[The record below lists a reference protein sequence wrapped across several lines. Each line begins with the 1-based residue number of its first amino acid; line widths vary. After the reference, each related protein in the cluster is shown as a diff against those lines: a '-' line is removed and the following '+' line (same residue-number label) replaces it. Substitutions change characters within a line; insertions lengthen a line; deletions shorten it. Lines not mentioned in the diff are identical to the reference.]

1 MADKRNRGRRIT
13 DRTMEAYYELMKIVA
28 ENNHERMF
36 EYYVEA
42 DEAYIFKIANSSP
55 AQETVYPC
63 FKQNIDTY
71 MSECPADSIESF
83 KKQLDKCLLRPMRT
97 AFQLSFISEDGKS
110 KPVEMYMVSIP
121 DLDKKVCMVAGV
133 MFDIRDEKG
142 LLDSLTGTYNHLAF
156 ENKCTSLIRQKGTKL
171 LFVMLDVDDFKIVND
186 TLGHNVGDRVLS
198 QTGQV
203 LKEAVGAN
211 GIVGRL
217 GGDEFAAIVFGLE
230 DSDAVDEFCVK
241 LSGKL
246 KNIIFDMEYSASIGM
261 TTGDDRE
268 LTFKDLY
275 YEADQ
280 AMYYSKRQG
289 KNRISFFDSIRK
301 NDVSIPHNSGALS
314 HTGVSCKLSDKE
326 IFSYDEMPDYI
337 IAVDEES
344 RRIVFVNK
352 AIRNSS
358 VMTASQID
366 EFISKPFDDGFIDL
380 FLRKKEQG
388 NRVSVFSGKDHP
400 DNIVAKFLGEKK
412 LIVKLTHKDYNGY
425 RLLKMIDL
433 SNESKLNAVMRQISN
448 YRSFMK
454 NFIDAIND
462 TTEGLGYKN
471 HLRLIREFYNADC
484 VAVIYNGESEWDT
497 IEEIHIPSAQIMA
510 KVVNESVS
518 SGAIA
523 DFLALFNDAGRVF
536 ISDIKSIESEYG
548 NLFKRMADVRIWSTS
563 AVLLNKREQ
572 CFGAI
577 VVMNPRANSGSL
589 DLIDMVGISIS
600 NSLFY
605 QKARA
610 EYEYRLNFDQVTGLR
625 KRETFNNLGESYVEY
640 DCSFMGVFASDIIRL
655 SDINDKFGYA
665 AGNERLRMVA
675 DVIRGVFTGY
685 DIYRYEQDEI
695 VVFCKDIDKKSF
707 MGLVR
712 IVRESLDDLDVSVS
726 TGFSWTDKPDIARQ
740 LSEVRLMYDIE
751 KDAKLKSLDS
761 IMRNKVFKDVVS
773 EIEKGSFMVY
783 YQPKVDS
790 RTGITVGAEALI
802 RFFDEAHGVVGPIHF
817 IEILEEN
824 RCSHLIDLFVLDEVC
839 KAQKLRCISDR
850 RVVPVSVNFSKNTLE
865 YADLLDHVKEI
876 MNRYDLPEG
885 LVQIEIT
892 ESVGDMDIVL
902 INNIAQS
909 LISMGFRLSMDDFGT
924 KYSNLEMLFKFPF
937 SIAKIDRSL
946 VKNLESNEKSRIML
960 KHLISMIMELGIECV
975 AEGAENEE
983 QVRLL
988 QQFGCNIIQGYF
1000 YSKPVTLDVFTS
1012 EFVEKTRN
1020 QL

>member
-1 MADKRNRGRRIT
+1 MEDKRNRGRRIT
-13 DRTMEAYYELMKIVA
+13 DRITEAYYELMKIVA

-36 EYYVEA
+36 EYYVED
-42 DEAYIFKIANSSP
+42 DEAYIFKIVNSSP
-55 AQETVYPC
+55 AQETVYPV

-71 MSECPADSIESF
+71 MSECPEDSIECF

-110 KPVEMYMVSIP
+110 KPVEMYMISIP
-121 DLDKKVCMVAGV
+121 DLDKKVCMVVGV

-241 LSGKL
+241 LSGRL

-289 KNRISFFDSIRK
+289 KNRISFFSSIRK
-301 NDVSIPHNSGALS
+301 NDITVPHNSCTPS
-314 HTGVSCKLSDKE
+314 NTDVSCRMSDME

-337 IAVDEES
+337 LAVDEES

-366 EFISKPFDDGFIDL
+366 EFISKPFEDGFIDL

-400 DNIVAKFLGEKK
+400 DNIVAKLLGEKK
-412 LIVKLTHKDYNGY
+412 LIIKLNHKDYNGY

-433 SNESKLNAVMRQISN
+433 SDESKLNAVMRRIIS
-448 YRSFMK
+448 YRSFMQ
-454 NFIDAIND
+454 NFIDAVND
-462 TTEGLGYKN
+462 TTEGLGYRN
-471 HLRLIREFYNADC
+471 YLRLLREFYNADC
-484 VAVIYNGESEWDT
+484 VAVIYNGESAWDT
-497 IEEIHIPSAQIMA
+497 IEEIHIPSAKIMA

-518 SGAIA
+518 RGAIT
-523 DFLALFNDAGRVF
+523 DFLALFNDTGRVF
-536 ISDIKSIESEYG
+536 ISDIQSIEGEYRD
-548 NLFKRMADVRIWSTS
+548 LFKRMADVRIWSTS
-563 AVLLNKREQ
+563 AVLLNKGEQ

-589 DLIDMVGISIS
+589 DLIEMIGISIS
-600 NSLFY
+600 NNLFY
-605 QKARA
+605 EKARA

-655 SDINDKFGYA
+655 SDINEKFGYM
-665 AGNERLRMVA
+665 AGNARLRMVA

-983 QVRLL
+983 QVRIL
-988 QQFGCNIIQGYF
+988 QQFGCNIIHGYF

>member
-1 MADKRNRGRRIT
+1 MEDKRNRGRRIT
-13 DRTMEAYYELMKIVA
+13 DRITEAYYELMKIVA

-36 EYYVEA
+36 EYYVED
-42 DEAYIFKIANSSP
+42 DEAYIFKIVNSSP
-55 AQETVYPC
+55 AQETVYPV

-71 MSECPADSIESF
+71 MSECPADSIECF

-121 DLDKKVCMVAGV
+121 DLDKKVCMVVGV

-142 LLDSLTGTYNHLAF
+142 LLDSLTGKYNHLAF

-241 LSGKL
+241 LSGRL

-289 KNRISFFDSIRK
+289 KNRISFFNSIRK
-301 NDVSIPHNSGALS
+301 NDITVPHNSCAPS
-314 HTGVSCKLSDKE
+314 ITDVSCRMSDRE

-337 IAVDEES
+337 LAVDEES

-366 EFISKPFDDGFIDL
+366 EFISKPFEDGFIDL

-400 DNIVAKFLGEKK
+400 DNIVAKLLGEKK
-412 LIVKLTHKDYNGY
+412 LIIKLNHKDYNGY

-433 SNESKLNAVMRQISN
+433 SDESKLNAVMRRIIS
-448 YRSFMK
+448 YRSFMQ
-454 NFIDAIND
+454 NFIDAVND

-471 HLRLIREFYNADC
+471 YLRLLREFYNADC
-484 VAVIYNGESEWDT
+484 VAVIYNGESAWDT
-497 IEEIHIPSAQIMA
+497 IEEIHIPSAKIMA

-518 SGAIA
+518 RGAIT
-523 DFLALFNDAGRVF
+523 DFLALFNDTGRVF
-536 ISDIKSIESEYG
+536 ISDIQSIEGEYRD
-548 NLFKRMADVRIWSTS
+548 LFKRMADVRIWSTS

-589 DLIDMVGISIS
+589 DLIEMIGISIS

-605 QKARA
+605 EKARA

-640 DCSFMGVFASDIIRL
+640 DC
-655 SDINDKFGYA
+655 
-665 AGNERLRMVA
+665 
-675 DVIRGVFTGY
+675 
-685 DIYRYEQDEI
+685 
-695 VVFCKDIDKKSF
+695 SF

>member
-13 DRTMEAYYELMKIVA
+13 DRIIEAYYELMKIVA

-36 EYYVEA
+36 EYYVED
-42 DEAYIFKIANSSP
+42 DEAYIFKIVNSSP
-55 AQETVYPC
+55 AQETVYPF

-71 MSECPADSIESF
+71 MSECPADSIECF

-97 AFQLSFISEDGKS
+97 AFQFSFISEDGKS
-110 KPVEMYMVSIP
+110 RPVEMYMVSIP

-241 LSGKL
+241 LSGRL

-280 AMYYSKRQG
+280 AMYYSKRHG
-289 KNRISFFDSIRK
+289 KNRISFFNSIRK
-301 NDVSIPHNSGALS
+301 NDITAPHNSCVPS
-314 HTGVSCKLSDKE
+314 NTDVSCKMSDME

-337 IAVDEES
+337 LVVDEES

-358 VMTASQID
+358 IMTASQID
-366 EFISKPFDDGFIDL
+366 EFISNPFEDGFIDL

-400 DNIVAKFLGEKK
+400 DNIVAKLLGEKK
-412 LIVKLTHKDYNGY
+412 LIIKLTHKDYNGY

-433 SNESKLNAVMRQISN
+433 SNESKLNAVMRQMSS

-462 TTEGLGYKN
+462 TTEGFGYKN
-471 HLRLIREFYNADC
+471 YLRLLREFYNADC
-484 VAVIYNGESEWDT
+484 VAVIYNGESAWDT

-518 SGAIA
+518 RGAIT
-523 DFLALFNDAGRVF
+523 DFLALFNNAGRVF
-536 ISDIKSIESEYG
+536 ISDIQSIEGEYRD
-548 NLFKRMADVRIWSTS
+548 LFKRMADVRIWSTS

-577 VVMNPRANSGSL
+577 AVMNPRANSGSL
-589 DLIDMVGISIS
+589 DLIEMIGISIS

-605 QKARA
+605 EKARA

-655 SDINDKFGYA
+655 SDINDKFGYM
-665 AGNERLRMVA
+665 AGNARLKMVA

-751 KDAKLKSLDS
+751 KDTKLKSLDS
-761 IMRNKVFKDVVS
+761 TMRNKVFKDVVS

-790 RTGITVGAEALI
+790 RTGITVGAEALT

-865 YADLLDHVKEI
+865 YADILEQVKEI

-960 KHLISMIMELGIECV
+960 KHLISMIKELGIECV

>member
-1 MADKRNRGRRIT
+1 MEDKRNRGRRIT
-13 DRTMEAYYELMKIVA
+13 DRITEAYYELMKIVA

-36 EYYVEA
+36 EYYVED
-42 DEAYIFKIANSSP
+42 DEAYIFKIVNSSP
-55 AQETVYPC
+55 AQETVYPV

-71 MSECPADSIESF
+71 MSECPADSIECF

-121 DLDKKVCMVAGV
+121 DLDKKVCMVVGV
-133 MFDIRDEKG
+133 MFDIRDENG

-241 LSGKL
+241 LSGRL

-289 KNRISFFDSIRK
+289 KNRISFFNSFRK
-301 NDVSIPHNSGALS
+301 NDITVPHNSCAPS
-314 HTGVSCKLSDKE
+314 ITDVSCRMSDRE

-337 IAVDEES
+337 LAVDEES

-352 AIRNSS
+352 AIINSS

-366 EFISKPFDDGFIDL
+366 EFISKPFEDGFIDL

-400 DNIVAKFLGEKK
+400 DNIVAKLLGEKK
-412 LIVKLTHKDYNGY
+412 LIIKLNHKDYNGY

-433 SNESKLNAVMRQISN
+433 SDESKLNAVMRRIIS
-448 YRSFMK
+448 YRAFMQ
-454 NFIDAIND
+454 NFIDAVND
-462 TTEGLGYKN
+462 TTEGLGYRN
-471 HLRLIREFYNADC
+471 YLRLLREFYNADC
-484 VAVIYNGESEWDT
+484 VAVIYNGESAWDT
-497 IEEIHIPSAQIMA
+497 IEEIHIPSAKIMA

-518 SGAIA
+518 RGAIT

-536 ISDIKSIESEYG
+536 ISDIQSIEGEYRD
-548 NLFKRMADVRIWSTS
+548 LFKRMADVRIWSTS
-563 AVLLNKREQ
+563 AVLLNKGEQ

-589 DLIDMVGISIS
+589 DLIEMIGISIS

-605 QKARA
+605 EKARA

-655 SDINDKFGYA
+655 SDINEKFGYM
-665 AGNERLRMVA
+665 AGNARLKMVA

-751 KDAKLKSLDS
+751 KDTKLKSLDS

>member
-13 DRTMEAYYELMKIVA
+13 DRITEAYYELMKIVA
-28 ENNHERMF
+28 ENNHERVF
-36 EYYVEA
+36 EYYVED
-42 DEAYIFKIANSSP
+42 DEAYIFKIVNSSP
-55 AQETVYPC
+55 AQETVYPV

-71 MSECPADSIESF
+71 MSECPEDSIECF

-121 DLDKKVCMVAGV
+121 DLDKKVCMVVGV

-156 ENKCTSLIRQKGTKL
+156 ENKCTSLIRQNGTKL

-241 LSGKL
+241 LSGRL

-314 HTGVSCKLSDKE
+314 HTGVSCKLSDME

-337 IAVDEES
+337 LAVDEES

-400 DNIVAKFLGEKK
+400 DNIVAKLLGEKK

-425 RLLKMIDL
+425 RLLRMIDL
-433 SNESKLNAVMRQISN
+433 SNESKLNAVMRQISS

-454 NFIDAIND
+454 KFIDAIND
-462 TTEGLGYKN
+462 TTEGSGYKN
-471 HLRLIREFYNADC
+471 YLRLLREFYNADC

-518 SGAIA
+518 RGAIA

-536 ISDIKSIESEYG
+536 ISDIKSIEGEYRD
-548 NLFKRMADVRIWSTS
+548 LFKRMADVRIWSTS

-589 DLIDMVGISIS
+589 DLIEMIGISIS

-605 QKARA
+605 EKARA

-655 SDINDKFGYA
+655 SDINEKFGYM
-665 AGNERLRMVA
+665 AGNARLKMVA

-712 IVRESLDDLDVSVS
+712 IVRESLDDLDFSVS

-865 YADLLDHVKEI
+865 YADLLDQVKEI

>member
-13 DRTMEAYYELMKIVA
+13 DRITEAYYELMKIVA
-28 ENNHERMF
+28 ENNHERVF
-36 EYYVEA
+36 EYYVED
-42 DEAYIFKIANSSP
+42 DEAYIFKIVNSSP
-55 AQETVYPC
+55 AQETVYPL
-63 FKQNIDTY
+63 FKQNIETY

-110 KPVEMYMVSIP
+110 KPVEMYMISIP

-301 NDVSIPHNSGALS
+301 NDVSTPHNSGALS
-314 HTGVSCKLSDKE
+314 NTGVSCRMSDME
-326 IFSYDEMPDYI
+326 ILSYDEMPDYI
-337 IAVDEES
+337 LAVDEES

-400 DNIVAKFLGEKK
+400 DNIVAKLLGEKK
-412 LIVKLTHKDYNGY
+412 LIVKLNHKDYNGY
-425 RLLKMIDL
+425 RLLMMIDL
-433 SNESKLNAVMRQISN
+433 SNESKLNAVMRRISS
-448 YRSFMK
+448 YRSFMQ
-454 NFIDAIND
+454 NFIDTVND
-462 TTEGLGYKN
+462 TTEGFGYKN
-471 HLRLIREFYNADC
+471 YLQLLREFYNADC

-518 SGAIA
+518 SGAIT

-563 AVLLNKREQ
+563 AVLLNKMEQ

-577 VVMNPRANSGSL
+577 AVMNPRANSGSL
-589 DLIDMVGISIS
+589 DLIDMVGISIA

-605 QKARA
+605 EKARA

-640 DCSFMGVFASDIIRL
+640 DCSSMGIFASDIIRL
-655 SDINDKFGYA
+655 SDINDKFGYT
-665 AGNERLRMVA
+665 AGNARLRMVA

-751 KDAKLKSLDS
+751 KDTKLKRLDS
-761 IMRNKVFKDVVS
+761 TMRNKVFKDVVS

-802 RFFDEAHGVVGPIHF
+802 RYFDEARGIVGPIHF
-817 IEILEEN
+817 IEVLEEN

-839 KAQKLRCISDR
+839 KEQKLRCISDR

-865 YADLLDHVKEI
+865 YAGLLEQVKEI
-876 MNRYDLPEG
+876 MNRYDLQEG
-885 LVQIEIT
+885 LIQIEIT
-892 ESVGDMDIVL
+892 ESVGDMDIAL

-909 LISMGFRLSMDDFGT
+909 LISMGFRLAMDDFGT

-960 KHLISMIMELGIECV
+960 KHLISMIKELGIECV

-1000 YSKPVTLDVFTS
+1000 YSKPVTLEAFTS

>member
-314 HTGVSCKLSDKE
+314 HTGVSCKLSDME

-337 IAVDEES
+337 LAVDEES

-400 DNIVAKFLGEKK
+400 DNIVAKLLGEKK

-433 SNESKLNAVMRQISN
+433 SNESKLNAVMRQISS

-518 SGAIA
+518 RGAIV

-536 ISDIKSIESEYG
+536 ISDIKSIESEYRD
-548 NLFKRMADVRIWSTS
+548 LFKRMADVRIWSAS
-563 AVLLNKREQ
+563 AVLLNKRKQ

-605 QKARA
+605 EKARA

-640 DCSFMGVFASDIIRL
+640 DCSSMGVFASDIIRL
-655 SDINDKFGYA
+655 SDINDKFGYM
-665 AGNERLRMVA
+665 AGNARLRMVA
-675 DVIRGVFTGY
+675 NVISGVFTGY

-751 KDAKLKSLDS
+751 KDTKLKRLDS
-761 IMRNKVFKDVVS
+761 TMRNKVFKDVVS
-773 EIEKGSFMVY
+773 EIDNGSFMVY

-802 RFFDEAHGVVGPIHF
+802 RFFDEAHGIVGPIHF

-839 KAQKLRCISDR
+839 KAQKHRCINEK

-865 YADLLDHVKEI
+865 YAGLLEQVKEI

-892 ESVGDMDIVL
+892 ESVGDMDVAL

-960 KHLISMIMELGIECV
+960 KHLISMIKELGIECV
-975 AEGAENEE
+975 AEGAETVE

-988 QQFGCNIIQGYF
+988 QRFGCNIIQGYF
-1000 YSKPVTLDVFTS
+1000 YSKPVTLETFTS

>member
-1 MADKRNRGRRIT
+1 MEDKRNRGRRIT
-13 DRTMEAYYELMKIVA
+13 DRITEAYYELMKIVA

-36 EYYVEA
+36 EYYVED
-42 DEAYIFKIANSSP
+42 DEAYIFKIVNSSP
-55 AQETVYPC
+55 AQETVYPV

-71 MSECPADSIESF
+71 MSECPADSIECF

-121 DLDKKVCMVAGV
+121 DLDKKVCMVVGV

-198 QTGQV
+198 HTGQV

-241 LSGKL
+241 LSGRL

-289 KNRISFFDSIRK
+289 KNRISFFNSIRK
-301 NDVSIPHNSGALS
+301 NDITVPHNFCAPSI
-314 HTGVSCKLSDKE
+314 TDVSCRMSDRE

-337 IAVDEES
+337 LAVDEES

-366 EFISKPFDDGFIDL
+366 EFISKPFEDGFIDL

-400 DNIVAKFLGEKK
+400 DNIVAKLLGEKK
-412 LIVKLTHKDYNGY
+412 LIIKLNHKDYNGY

-433 SNESKLNAVMRQISN
+433 SDESKLNAVMRRIIS
-448 YRSFMK
+448 YRAFMQ

-462 TTEGLGYKN
+462 TTEGLGYRN
-471 HLRLIREFYNADC
+471 YLRLLREFYNADC
-484 VAVIYNGESEWDT
+484 VAVIYNGESAWDT
-497 IEEIHIPSAQIMA
+497 IEEIHIPSAKIMA

-518 SGAIA
+518 RGAIT
-523 DFLALFNDAGRVF
+523 DFLALFNDTGRVF
-536 ISDIKSIESEYG
+536 ISDIQSIEGEYRD
-548 NLFKRMADVRIWSTS
+548 LFKRMADVRIWSTS
-563 AVLLNKREQ
+563 AALLNKGEQ

-589 DLIDMVGISIS
+589 DLIEMIGISIS

-605 QKARA
+605 EKARA

-655 SDINDKFGYA
+655 SDINEKFGYM
-665 AGNERLRMVA
+665 AGNARLKMVA

-865 YADLLDHVKEI
+865 YADLLDQVKEI

>member
-55 AQETVYPC
+55 AQETVYPV

-71 MSECPADSIESF
+71 MSECPADSIECF

-97 AFQLSFISEDGKS
+97 VFQLSFISEDGKS

-121 DLDKKVCMVAGV
+121 DLDKKVCMVVGV

-156 ENKCTSLIRQKGTKL
+156 ENKCTSLIKQKGTKL

-186 TLGHNVGDRVLS
+186 TLGHNVGDRILS

-301 NDVSIPHNSGALS
+301 NNVSIPHNSGALS
-314 HTGVSCKLSDKE
+314 HTGVSCKLSDME

-337 IAVDEES
+337 LAVDEES

-400 DNIVAKFLGEKK
+400 DNIVAKLLGEKK

-425 RLLKMIDL
+425 RLLRMIDL
-433 SNESKLNAVMRQISN
+433 SNESKLNAVMRQISS

-454 NFIDAIND
+454 KFIDAIND
-462 TTEGLGYKN
+462 TTEGSGYKN
-471 HLRLIREFYNADC
+471 YLRLLREFYNADC

-518 SGAIA
+518 RGAIT

-536 ISDIKSIESEYG
+536 ISDIQSIESEYRD
-548 NLFKRMADVRIWSTS
+548 LFKRMADVRIWSTS

-589 DLIDMVGISIS
+589 DLIEMIGISIS

-605 QKARA
+605 EKARA

-640 DCSFMGVFASDIIRL
+640 DCSSMGIFASDIIRL
-655 SDINDKFGYA
+655 SDINDKFGYT
-665 AGNERLRMVA
+665 AGNTRLRMVA

-712 IVRESLDDLDVSVS
+712 IVRESLEDLDVSVS

-751 KDAKLKSLDS
+751 KDTKLKSLDS
-761 IMRNKVFKDVVS
+761 TMRNKVFKDVVS
-773 EIEKGSFMVY
+773 EIDKGSFMVY

-790 RTGITVGAEALI
+790 RTGTTVGAEALI
-802 RFFDEAHGVVGPIHF
+802 RFFDEAHGIVGPIHF

-839 KAQKLRCISDR
+839 KAQKLRCINEK

-865 YADLLDHVKEI
+865 YAELLEQVKEI

-892 ESVGDMDIVL
+892 ESVGDMDVAL

-960 KHLISMIMELGIECV
+960 KHLISMIKELGIECV
-975 AEGAENEE
+975 AEGAETVE

-988 QQFGCNIIQGYF
+988 QRYGCNIIQGYF
-1000 YSKPVTLDVFTS
+1000 YSKPVTLDIFTS

>member
-13 DRTMEAYYELMKIVA
+13 DRRIEAYYELMKIVA

-36 EYYVEA
+36 EYYVED
-42 DEAYIFKIANSSP
+42 DEAYIFKIVNSSP
-55 AQETVYPC
+55 AQETAYPL

-71 MSECPADSIESF
+71 MSECPEDSIECF

-110 KPVEMYMVSIP
+110 RPVEMYMVSIP
-121 DLDKKVCMVAGV
+121 DLDKKVCMVVGV

-241 LSGKL
+241 LSGRL

-280 AMYYSKRQG
+280 AMYYSKRHG
-289 KNRISFFDSIRK
+289 KNRISFFNSIRK
-301 NDVSIPHNSGALS
+301 NDITAPHNSCVPS
-314 HTGVSCKLSDKE
+314 NTDVSCKMSDME

-337 IAVDEES
+337 LAVDEES

-366 EFISKPFDDGFIDL
+366 EFISKPFEDGFIDL

-400 DNIVAKFLGEKK
+400 DNIVAKLLGEKK
-412 LIVKLTHKDYNGY
+412 LIIKLTHKDYNGY

-433 SNESKLNAVMRQISN
+433 SNESKLNAVMRQMSS

-462 TTEGLGYKN
+462 TTEGFGYKN
-471 HLRLIREFYNADC
+471 YLRLLREFYNADC
-484 VAVIYNGESEWDT
+484 VAVIYNGESAWDT

-518 SGAIA
+518 RGAIV
-523 DFLALFNDAGRVF
+523 DFLALFNNAGRVF
-536 ISDIKSIESEYG
+536 ISDIQSIEGEYRD
-548 NLFKRMADVRIWSTS
+548 LFKRMADVRIWSTS

-589 DLIDMVGISIS
+589 DLIEMIGISIS

-605 QKARA
+605 EKARA

-640 DCSFMGVFASDIIRL
+640 DCSSMGIFASDIIRL
-655 SDINDKFGYA
+655 SEINDKFGYT
-665 AGNERLRMVA
+665 AGNARLRMVA

-740 LSEVRLMYDIE
+740 LSEARLMYDIE
-751 KDAKLKSLDS
+751 KDTKLKSLDS
-761 IMRNKVFKDVVS
+761 TMRNKVFKDVVS

-802 RFFDEAHGVVGPIHF
+802 RFFDEARGVVGPIHF

-865 YADLLDHVKEI
+865 YADLLEQVKEI

-960 KHLISMIMELGIECV
+960 KHLISMIKELGIECV

>member
-1 MADKRNRGRRIT
+1 
-13 DRTMEAYYELMKIVA
+13 
-28 ENNHERMF
+28 
-36 EYYVEA
+36 
-42 DEAYIFKIANSSP
+42 
-55 AQETVYPC
+55 
-63 FKQNIDTY
+63 
-71 MSECPADSIESF
+71 
-83 KKQLDKCLLRPMRT
+83 
-97 AFQLSFISEDGKS
+97 
-110 KPVEMYMVSIP
+110 
-121 DLDKKVCMVAGV
+121 
-133 MFDIRDEKG
+133 
-142 LLDSLTGTYNHLAF
+142 
-156 ENKCTSLIRQKGTKL
+156 
-171 LFVMLDVDDFKIVND
+171 
-186 TLGHNVGDRVLS
+186 
-198 QTGQV
+198 
-203 LKEAVGAN
+203 
-211 GIVGRL
+211 
-217 GGDEFAAIVFGLE
+217 
-230 DSDAVDEFCVK
+230 
-241 LSGKL
+241 
-246 KNIIFDMEYSASIGM
+246 
-261 TTGDDRE
+261 
-268 LTFKDLY
+268 
-275 YEADQ
+275 
-280 AMYYSKRQG
+280 
-289 KNRISFFDSIRK
+289 
-301 NDVSIPHNSGALS
+301 
-314 HTGVSCKLSDKE
+314 
-326 IFSYDEMPDYI
+326 
-337 IAVDEES
+337 
-344 RRIVFVNK
+344 
-352 AIRNSS
+352 
-358 VMTASQID
+358 MTASQID
-366 EFISKPFDDGFIDL
+366 EFISKPFEDGFIDL

-400 DNIVAKFLGEKK
+400 DNIVAKLLGEKK
-412 LIVKLTHKDYNGY
+412 LIIKLNHKDYNGY

-433 SNESKLNAVMRQISN
+433 SDESKLNAVMRRIIS
-448 YRSFMK
+448 YRAFMQ
-454 NFIDAIND
+454 NFIDAVND
-462 TTEGLGYKN
+462 TTEGLGYRN
-471 HLRLIREFYNADC
+471 YLRLLREFYNADC
-484 VAVIYNGESEWDT
+484 VAVIYNGESAWDT
-497 IEEIHIPSAQIMA
+497 IEEIHIPSAKIMA

-518 SGAIA
+518 RGAIT
-523 DFLALFNDAGRVF
+523 DFLALFNDTGRVF
-536 ISDIKSIESEYG
+536 ISDIQSIEGEYRD
-548 NLFKRMADVRIWSTS
+548 LFKRMADVRIWSTS
-563 AVLLNKREQ
+563 AVLLNKGEQ
-572 CFGAI
+572 CFGVI

-589 DLIDMVGISIS
+589 DLIEMIGISIS

-605 QKARA
+605 EKARA

-655 SDINDKFGYA
+655 SDINEKFGYM
-665 AGNERLRMVA
+665 AGNARLRMVA

-726 TGFSWTDKPDIARQ
+726 IGFSWTDKPDIARQ

-802 RFFDEAHGVVGPIHF
+802 RFFDEAYGVVGPIHF

>member
-36 EYYVEA
+36 EYYVED
-42 DEAYIFKIANSSP
+42 DEAYIFKIVNSSP
-55 AQETVYPC
+55 AQETVYPV

-71 MSECPADSIESF
+71 MSECPEDSIECF

-121 DLDKKVCMVAGV
+121 DLDKKVCMVVGV
-133 MFDIRDEKG
+133 MFDLRDEKG

-314 HTGVSCKLSDKE
+314 HTGVSCKLSDME

-337 IAVDEES
+337 LAVDEES

-400 DNIVAKFLGEKK
+400 DNIVAKLLGEKK
-412 LIVKLTHKDYNGY
+412 LIIKLNHKDYNGY
-425 RLLKMIDL
+425 RLLMMIDL
-433 SNESKLNAVMRQISN
+433 SDESKLNAVMRRIIN
-448 YRSFMK
+448 YRSFMQ

-462 TTEGLGYKN
+462 TTEGLGYRN
-471 HLRLIREFYNADC
+471 YLRLLREFYNADC
-484 VAVIYNGESEWDT
+484 VAVIYNGESAWDT
-497 IEEIHIPSAQIMA
+497 IEEIHIPSAKIMA

-518 SGAIA
+518 RGAIT

-536 ISDIKSIESEYG
+536 ISDIQSIEGEYRD
-548 NLFKRMADVRIWSTS
+548 LFKRMADVRIWSTS

-605 QKARA
+605 EKARA

-665 AGNERLRMVA
+665 AGNERLWMVA

-802 RFFDEAHGVVGPIHF
+802 RFFDEAHGIVGPIHF

-839 KAQKLRCISDR
+839 KAQKHRCINEK

-865 YADLLDHVKEI
+865 YAGLLEQVKEI

-892 ESVGDMDIVL
+892 ESVGDMDVAL

-960 KHLISMIMELGIECV
+960 KHLISMIKELGIECV

>member
-1 MADKRNRGRRIT
+1 MEDKRNRGRRIT
-13 DRTMEAYYELMKIVA
+13 DRITEAYYELMKIVA

-36 EYYVEA
+36 EYYVED
-42 DEAYIFKIANSSP
+42 DEAYIFKIVNSSP
-55 AQETVYPC
+55 AQETVYPV

-71 MSECPADSIESF
+71 MSECPADSIECF

-97 AFQLSFISEDGKS
+97 VFQLSFISEDGKS

-121 DLDKKVCMVAGV
+121 DLDKKVCMVVGV

-186 TLGHNVGDRVLS
+186 TLGHNVGDRILS

-301 NDVSIPHNSGALS
+301 NNVSIPHNSGALS
-314 HTGVSCKLSDKE
+314 HTGVSCKLSDME

-337 IAVDEES
+337 LAVDEES

-400 DNIVAKFLGEKK
+400 DNIVAKLLGEKK

-425 RLLKMIDL
+425 RLLRMIDL
-433 SNESKLNAVMRQISN
+433 SNESKLNAVMRQISS

-454 NFIDAIND
+454 KFIDAIND
-462 TTEGLGYKN
+462 TTEGSGYKN
-471 HLRLIREFYNADC
+471 YLRLLREFYNADC
-484 VAVIYNGESEWDT
+484 VAVIYNGESAWDT
-497 IEEIHIPSAQIMA
+497 IEEIHIPSAKIMA

-518 SGAIA
+518 RGAIT
-523 DFLALFNDAGRVF
+523 DFLALFNDTGRVF
-536 ISDIKSIESEYG
+536 ISDIQAIEGEYRD
-548 NLFKRMADVRIWSTS
+548 LFKRMADVRIWSTS
-563 AVLLNKREQ
+563 AVLLNKGEQ

-589 DLIDMVGISIS
+589 DLIEMIGISIS

-605 QKARA
+605 EKARA

-655 SDINDKFGYA
+655 SDINEKFGYM
-665 AGNERLRMVA
+665 AGNARLRMVA
-675 DVIRGVFTGY
+675 NVISGVFTGY

-865 YADLLDHVKEI
+865 YADLLDQVKEI

>member
-13 DRTMEAYYELMKIVA
+13 DRIIEAYYELMKIVA

-36 EYYVEA
+36 EYYVED
-42 DEAYIFKIANSSP
+42 DEAYIFKIVNSSP
-55 AQETVYPC
+55 AQETVYPV

-71 MSECPADSIESF
+71 MSECPADSIECF

-186 TLGHNVGDRVLS
+186 TLGHNVGDRILS

-301 NDVSIPHNSGALS
+301 NNVSIPHNSGALS
-314 HTGVSCKLSDKE
+314 HTGVSCKLSDME

-337 IAVDEES
+337 LAVDEES

-400 DNIVAKFLGEKK
+400 DNIVAKLLGEKK
-412 LIVKLTHKDYNGY
+412 LIIKLTHKDYNGY

-433 SNESKLNAVMRQISN
+433 SNESKLNAVMRQMSS

-454 NFIDAIND
+454 KFIDAIND
-462 TTEGLGYKN
+462 TTEGFGYKN
-471 HLRLIREFYNADC
+471 YLRLLREFYNADC
-484 VAVIYNGESEWDT
+484 VAVIYNGESAWDT
-497 IEEIHIPSAQIMA
+497 IEEIHIPSAKIMA

-518 SGAIA
+518 RGAIT
-523 DFLALFNDAGRVF
+523 DFLALFNDTGRVF
-536 ISDIKSIESEYG
+536 ISDIQAIEGEYRD
-548 NLFKRMADVRIWSTS
+548 LFKRMADVRIWSTS
-563 AVLLNKREQ
+563 AVLLNKGEQ

-589 DLIDMVGISIS
+589 DLIEMIGISIS

-605 QKARA
+605 EKART

-640 DCSFMGVFASDIIRL
+640 DCSSMGVFASDIIRL
-655 SDINDKFGYA
+655 SDINEKFGYM
-665 AGNERLRMVA
+665 AGNARLRMVA
-675 DVIRGVFTGY
+675 NVISGVFTGY

-712 IVRESLDDLDVSVS
+712 IVRESLEDLDVSVS

-751 KDAKLKSLDS
+751 KDTKLKSLDS
-761 IMRNKVFKDVVS
+761 TMRNKVFKDVVS
-773 EIEKGSFMVY
+773 EIDKGSFMVY

>member
-1 MADKRNRGRRIT
+1 MEDKRKRGRRIT
-13 DRTMEAYYELMKIVA
+13 DRITEAYYELMKIVA

-36 EYYVEA
+36 EYYVED
-42 DEAYIFKIANSSP
+42 DEAYIFKIVNSSP
-55 AQETVYPC
+55 AQETVYPV

-71 MSECPADSIESF
+71 MSECPEDSIECF

-97 AFQLSFISEDGKS
+97 AFQFSFISEDGKS
-110 KPVEMYMVSIP
+110 KPVEMYMISIP
-121 DLDKKVCMVAGV
+121 DLDKKVCMVVGV

-241 LSGKL
+241 LSGRL

-289 KNRISFFDSIRK
+289 KNRISFFNSIRK
-301 NDVSIPHNSGALS
+301 NDITVPHNFCAPSI
-314 HTGVSCKLSDKE
+314 TDVSCRMSDRE

-337 IAVDEES
+337 LAVDEES

-366 EFISKPFDDGFIDL
+366 EFISKPFEDGFIDL

-400 DNIVAKFLGEKK
+400 DNIVAKLLGEKK
-412 LIVKLTHKDYNGY
+412 LIIKLNHKDYNGY

-433 SNESKLNAVMRQISN
+433 SDESKLNAVMRRIIS
-448 YRSFMK
+448 YRSFMQ
-454 NFIDAIND
+454 NFIDAVND
-462 TTEGLGYKN
+462 TTEGLGYRN
-471 HLRLIREFYNADC
+471 YLRLLREFYNADC
-484 VAVIYNGESEWDT
+484 VAVIYNGESAWDT
-497 IEEIHIPSAQIMA
+497 IEEIHIPSAKIMA

-518 SGAIA
+518 RGAIT
-523 DFLALFNDAGRVF
+523 DFLALFNDTGRVF
-536 ISDIKSIESEYG
+536 ISDIQSIEGEYRD
-548 NLFKRMADVRIWSTS
+548 LFKRMADVRIWSTS
-563 AVLLNKREQ
+563 AVLLNKGEQ
-572 CFGAI
+572 CFGVI

-589 DLIDMVGISIS
+589 DLIEMIGISIS

-605 QKARA
+605 EKARA

-655 SDINDKFGYA
+655 SDINEKFGYM
-665 AGNERLRMVA
+665 AGNARLRMVA

-726 TGFSWTDKPDIARQ
+726 IGFSWTDKPDIARQ

-802 RFFDEAHGVVGPIHF
+802 RFFDEAYGVVGPIHF

>member
-13 DRTMEAYYELMKIVA
+13 DRITEAYYELMKIVA
-28 ENNHERMF
+28 ENNHERVF
-36 EYYVEA
+36 EYYVED
-42 DEAYIFKIANSSP
+42 DEAYIFKIVNSSL
-55 AQETVYPC
+55 AQETVYPF

-71 MSECPADSIESF
+71 MSECPEDSIECF

-121 DLDKKVCMVAGV
+121 DLDKKVCMVVGV

-186 TLGHNVGDRVLS
+186 TLGHNVGDRILS

-301 NDVSIPHNSGALS
+301 NNVSIPHNSGALS
-314 HTGVSCKLSDKE
+314 HTGVSCKLSDME

-337 IAVDEES
+337 LAVDEES

-400 DNIVAKFLGEKK
+400 DNIVAKLLGEKK

-425 RLLKMIDL
+425 RLLRMIDL
-433 SNESKLNAVMRQISN
+433 SNESKLNAVMRQISS

-454 NFIDAIND
+454 KFIDAIND
-462 TTEGLGYKN
+462 TTEGSGYKN
-471 HLRLIREFYNADC
+471 YLRLLREFYNADC
-484 VAVIYNGESEWDT
+484 VAVIYNGESAWDT
-497 IEEIHIPSAQIMA
+497 IEEIHIPSAKIMA

-518 SGAIA
+518 RGAIT
-523 DFLALFNDAGRVF
+523 DFLALFNDTGRVF
-536 ISDIKSIESEYG
+536 ISDIQAIEGEYRD
-548 NLFKRMADVRIWSTS
+548 LFKRMADVRIWSTS
-563 AVLLNKREQ
+563 AVLLNKGEQ

-589 DLIDMVGISIS
+589 DLIEMIGISIS

-605 QKARA
+605 EKARA

-640 DCSFMGVFASDIIRL
+640 DCSSMGVFASDIIRL
-655 SDINDKFGYA
+655 SDINEKFGYM
-665 AGNERLRMVA
+665 AGNARLRMVA
-675 DVIRGVFTGY
+675 NVISGVFTGY

-712 IVRESLDDLDVSVS
+712 IVRESLEDLDVSVS

-751 KDAKLKSLDS
+751 KDTKLKSLDS
-761 IMRNKVFKDVVS
+761 TMRNKVFKDVVS
-773 EIEKGSFMVY
+773 EIDKGSFMVY

>member
-314 HTGVSCKLSDKE
+314 HTGVSCKLSDRE

-337 IAVDEES
+337 LAVDEES

-400 DNIVAKFLGEKK
+400 DNIVAKLLGEKK

-536 ISDIKSIESEYG
+536 IGDIKSIESEYG

-605 QKARA
+605 EKARA

-640 DCSFMGVFASDIIRL
+640 DCNSMGIFASDIIRL
-655 SDINDKFGYA
+655 SDINDKFGYT
-665 AGNERLRMVA
+665 AGNTRLRMVA

-751 KDAKLKSLDS
+751 KDTKLKRLDS
-761 IMRNKVFKDVVS
+761 TMRNKVFKDVVS
-773 EIEKGSFMVY
+773 EIDKGSFMVY

-802 RFFDEAHGVVGPIHF
+802 RFFDEARGIVGPIHF

-839 KAQKLRCISDR
+839 KAQKHRCINEK

-865 YADLLDHVKEI
+865 YAGLLEQVKEI

-892 ESVGDMDIVL
+892 ESVGDMDVAL

-960 KHLISMIMELGIECV
+960 KHLISMIKELGIECV

-1000 YSKPVTLDVFTS
+1000 YSKPVTLETFTS

>member
-13 DRTMEAYYELMKIVA
+13 DRITEAYYELMKIVA
-28 ENNHERMF
+28 ENNHERVF
-36 EYYVEA
+36 EYYVED
-42 DEAYIFKIANSSP
+42 DEAYIFKIVNSSP
-55 AQETVYPC
+55 AQETVYPF

-71 MSECPADSIESF
+71 MSECPEDSIECF

-121 DLDKKVCMVAGV
+121 DLDKKVCMVVGV

-186 TLGHNVGDRVLS
+186 TLGHNVGDRILS

-301 NDVSIPHNSGALS
+301 NNVSIPHNSGALS
-314 HTGVSCKLSDKE
+314 HTGVSCKLSDME

-337 IAVDEES
+337 LAVDEES

-400 DNIVAKFLGEKK
+400 DNIVAKLLGEKK

-425 RLLKMIDL
+425 RLLRMIDL
-433 SNESKLNAVMRQISN
+433 SNESKLNAVMRQISS

-454 NFIDAIND
+454 KFIDAIND
-462 TTEGLGYKN
+462 TTEGSGYKN
-471 HLRLIREFYNADC
+471 YLRLLREFYNADC
-484 VAVIYNGESEWDT
+484 VAVIYNGESAWDT
-497 IEEIHIPSAQIMA
+497 IEEIHIPSAKIMA

-518 SGAIA
+518 RGAIT
-523 DFLALFNDAGRVF
+523 DFLALFNDTGRVF
-536 ISDIKSIESEYG
+536 ISDIQAIEGEYRD
-548 NLFKRMADVRIWSTS
+548 LFKRMADVRIWSTS
-563 AVLLNKREQ
+563 AVLLNKGEQ

-589 DLIDMVGISIS
+589 DLIEMIGISIS

-605 QKARA
+605 EKARA

-640 DCSFMGVFASDIIRL
+640 DCSSMGVFASDIIRL
-655 SDINDKFGYA
+655 SDINEKFGYM
-665 AGNERLRMVA
+665 AGNARLRMVA
-675 DVIRGVFTGY
+675 NVISGVFTGY

-712 IVRESLDDLDVSVS
+712 IVRESLEDLDVSVS

-751 KDAKLKSLDS
+751 KDTKLKSLDS
-761 IMRNKVFKDVVS
+761 TMRNKVFKDVVS
-773 EIEKGSFMVY
+773 EIDKGSFMVY

-839 KAQKLRCISDR
+839 KAQRLRCISDR

>member
-1 MADKRNRGRRIT
+1 MEDKRKRGRRIT
-13 DRTMEAYYELMKIVA
+13 DRITEAYYELMKIVA

-36 EYYVEA
+36 EYYVED
-42 DEAYIFKIANSSP
+42 DEAYIFKIVNSSP
-55 AQETVYPC
+55 AQETVYPV

-71 MSECPADSIESF
+71 MSECPEDSIECF

-110 KPVEMYMVSIP
+110 KPVEMYMISIP
-121 DLDKKVCMVAGV
+121 DLDKKVCMVVGV

-186 TLGHNVGDRVLS
+186 TLGHNVGDRILS

-241 LSGKL
+241 LSGRL

-301 NDVSIPHNSGALS
+301 NDISVAYNSCTPS
-314 HTGVSCKLSDKE
+314 NTDVSCRLSDME

-337 IAVDEES
+337 LAVDEES

-366 EFISKPFDDGFIDL
+366 EFISKPFEDGFIDL

-400 DNIVAKFLGEKK
+400 DNIVAKLLGEKK
-412 LIVKLTHKDYNGY
+412 LIIKLNHKDYNGY
-425 RLLKMIDL
+425 RLLMMIDL
-433 SNESKLNAVMRQISN
+433 SDESKLNAVMRRIIN
-448 YRSFMK
+448 YRSFMQ

-462 TTEGLGYKN
+462 TTEGLGYRN
-471 HLRLIREFYNADC
+471 YLRLLREFYNADC
-484 VAVIYNGESEWDT
+484 VAVIYNGESAWDT
-497 IEEIHIPSAQIMA
+497 IEEIHIPSAKIMA

-518 SGAIA
+518 RGAIT

-536 ISDIKSIESEYG
+536 ISDIQSIEGEYRD
-548 NLFKRMADVRIWSTS
+548 LFKRMADVRIWSTS

-577 VVMNPRANSGSL
+577 AVMNPRANSGSM
-589 DLIDMVGISIS
+589 DLIDMIGISIS

-605 QKARA
+605 EKARA

-640 DCSFMGVFASDIIRL
+640 DCSSMGVFASDIIRL

-675 DVIRGVFTGY
+675 DVISGVFTGY

-712 IVRESLDDLDVSVS
+712 IVRESLDDLDFSVS

-850 RVVPVSVNFSKNTLE
+850 RVIPVSVNFSKNTLE
-865 YADLLDHVKEI
+865 YADLLDQVKEI

-960 KHLISMIMELGIECV
+960 KHLISMINELGIECV

>member
-13 DRTMEAYYELMKIVA
+13 DRITEAYYELMKIVA

-36 EYYVEA
+36 EYYVED
-42 DEAYIFKIANSSP
+42 DEAYIFKIVNSSP
-55 AQETVYPC
+55 AQETAYPL
-63 FKQNIDTY
+63 FKQNIETY
-71 MSECPADSIESF
+71 MSECPADSIECF

-110 KPVEMYMVSIP
+110 RPVEMYMVSIP
-121 DLDKKVCMVAGV
+121 DLDKKVCMVVGV

-301 NDVSIPHNSGALS
+301 NDISVAYNSCALS
-314 HTGVSCKLSDKE
+314 NTGAPCKLSDME

-337 IAVDEES
+337 LAVDEES

-358 VMTASQID
+358 IMTAAQID

-400 DNIVAKFLGEKK
+400 DNIVAKLLGEKK
-412 LIVKLTHKDYNGY
+412 LIIKLNHKDYNGY
-425 RLLKMIDL
+425 RLLMMIDL
-433 SNESKLNAVMRQISN
+433 SDESKLNAVMRRIIN
-448 YRSFMK
+448 YRSFMQ

-462 TTEGLGYKN
+462 TTEGLGYRN
-471 HLRLIREFYNADC
+471 YLRLLREFYNADC
-484 VAVIYNGESEWDT
+484 VAVIYNGESAWDT
-497 IEEIHIPSAQIMA
+497 IEEIHIPSAKIMA

-518 SGAIA
+518 RGAIT

-536 ISDIKSIESEYG
+536 ISDIQSIEGEYRD
-548 NLFKRMADVRIWSTS
+548 LFKRMADVRIWSTS

-577 VVMNPRANSGSL
+577 AVMNPRANSGSM
-589 DLIDMVGISIS
+589 DLIDMIGISIS

-605 QKARA
+605 EKARA

-640 DCSFMGVFASDIIRL
+640 DCSSMGVFASDIIRL

-675 DVIRGVFTGY
+675 DVISGVFTGY

-712 IVRESLDDLDVSVS
+712 IVRESLDDLDFSVS

-865 YADLLDHVKEI
+865 YADLLDQVKEI

-960 KHLISMIMELGIECV
+960 KHLISMINELGIECV

>member
-13 DRTMEAYYELMKIVA
+13 DRITEAYYELMKIVA
-28 ENNHERMF
+28 ENNHERVF
-36 EYYVEA
+36 EYYVED
-42 DEAYIFKIANSSP
+42 DEAYIFKIVNSSP
-55 AQETVYPC
+55 AQETVYPF

-71 MSECPADSIESF
+71 MSECPEDSIECF

-121 DLDKKVCMVAGV
+121 DLDKKVCMVVGV

-186 TLGHNVGDRVLS
+186 TLGHNVGDRILS

-301 NDVSIPHNSGALS
+301 NNVSIPHNSGALS
-314 HTGVSCKLSDKE
+314 HTGVSCKLSDME

-337 IAVDEES
+337 LAVDEES

-400 DNIVAKFLGEKK
+400 DNIVAKLLGEKK

-425 RLLKMIDL
+425 RLLRMIDL
-433 SNESKLNAVMRQISN
+433 SNESKLNAVMRQISS

-454 NFIDAIND
+454 KFIDAIND
-462 TTEGLGYKN
+462 TTEGSGYKN
-471 HLRLIREFYNADC
+471 YLRLLREFYNADC
-484 VAVIYNGESEWDT
+484 VAVIYNGESAWDT
-497 IEEIHIPSAQIMA
+497 IEEIHIPSAKIMA

-518 SGAIA
+518 RGAIT
-523 DFLALFNDAGRVF
+523 DFLALFNDTGRVF
-536 ISDIKSIESEYG
+536 ISDIQAIEGEYRD
-548 NLFKRMADVRIWSTS
+548 LFKRMADVRIWSTS
-563 AVLLNKREQ
+563 AVLLNKGEQ

-589 DLIDMVGISIS
+589 DLIEMIGISIS

-605 QKARA
+605 EKARA

-640 DCSFMGVFASDIIRL
+640 DCSSMGVFASDIIRL
-655 SDINDKFGYA
+655 SDINEKFGYM
-665 AGNERLRMVA
+665 AGNARLRMVA
-675 DVIRGVFTGY
+675 NVISGVFTGY

-712 IVRESLDDLDVSVS
+712 IVRESLEDLDVSVS

-751 KDAKLKSLDS
+751 KDTKLKSLDS
-761 IMRNKVFKDVVS
+761 TMRNKVFKDVVS
-773 EIEKGSFMVY
+773 EIDKGSFMVY